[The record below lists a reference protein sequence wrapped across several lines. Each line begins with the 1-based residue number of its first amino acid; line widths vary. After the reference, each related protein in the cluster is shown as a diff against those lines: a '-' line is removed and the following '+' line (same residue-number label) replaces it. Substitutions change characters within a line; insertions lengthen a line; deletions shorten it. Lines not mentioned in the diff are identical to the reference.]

1 MTARAVVLDERER
14 VLLFYVLD
22 PLDDNDPCWLTP
34 GGGLEENE
42 SIRQAAVRELF
53 EETGLLV
60 DQADLGEPV
69 AVCRGR
75 WVFRGTPVVQE
86 DWYFA
91 VRADS
96 FEPNTSGWEAL
107 EVELHQGWRWWTIEE
122 LRRPTRW
129 CSQDTFTVWFRTW
142 SLANAHPV
150 LSSSHGPSPDRSTGV
165 VVSPNARTEPITPH
179 GALR

>member
-1 MTARAVVLDERER
+1 MDPPRERITARAVVLDERER

-34 GGGLEENE
+34 GGGLEGNE
-42 SIRQAAVRELF
+42 SSRQAAVRELF

-91 VRADS
+91 VRADN

-107 EVELHQGWRWWTIEE
+107 EVELHRGWRWWTIEE
-122 LRRPTRW
+122 LRLTDEVVFPGHLHRLVSDLVAGQCAPG
-129 CSQDTFTVWFRTW
+129 
-142 SLANAHPV
+142 PV
-150 LSSSHGPSPDRSTGV
+150 ELPWP
-165 VVSPNARTEPITPH
+165 VS
-179 GALR
+179 